1 MSTPEIML
9 VTATVVSA
17 FWTGA
22 LALVA
27 LVRSYR
33 EDEVTEEIRACVERL
48 IRSLPEA
55 GATRPVRDP
64 ETGRHHIRR

>member
-1 MSTPEIML
+1 MSTLEVALI
-9 VTATVVSA
+9 TAVIVSA

-33 EDEVTEEIRACVERL
+33 EDEVTEEIRAAVDRL
-48 IRSLPEA
+48 IRAIPEP
-55 GATRPVRDP
+55 GPQRPVRNP
-64 ETGRHHIRR
+64 EDGRHHIRR